1 MTSGREVE
9 VRLLELPTHVHEHA
23 QAHSAGLTREFRLL
37 AEQVRGDADQ
47 AEGVEDVPT
56 RLLELVAVL
65 GERYSSATE
74 EQDDLIWEAHER
86 GQAALAEVVYRV
98 PAEVAGAATALGA
111 LLDEADEFCRSGQ
124 HLLTV
129 VSPPE
134 VVRYRHWYLEEFVR
148 QIGGEQP
155 VPWPAYQAERADG

>member
-1 MTSGREVE
+1 MTPGREVE

-23 QAHSAGLTREFRLL
+23 QAHGAGLTREFRLL
-37 AEQVRGDADQ
+37 AEQVRAD
-47 AEGVEDVPT
+47 EPSEHDDVPT

-74 EQDDLIWEAHER
+74 EQDDLIWDAHER
-86 GQAALAEVVYRV
+86 GQESVPEVLYRV
-98 PAEVAGAATALGA
+98 PPDVAGAATALLA
-111 LLDEADEFCRSGQ
+111 LLDEADDFCRSGQ

-134 VVRYRHWYLEEFVR
+134 VRRYRHWYLTEFVR
-148 QIGGEQP
+148 QIGGADP
-155 VPWPAYQAERADG
+155 VPWPDYQGEGSDG